1 MNSYHPQYNPSPNP
15 GRQLREI
22 LLSGSYLSRLL
33 LINISIW
40 FLISF
45 IRVLF
50 TLAGQADDYFLAEVI
65 YKYLGAPSSPSLLA
79 SYFYTVLTYNFVHV
93 EFFHLL
99 FNMLWLYW
107 MGRIFTEYLSQKQ
120 LLWVY
125 LLGGVSGFLVYLAAF
140 NFFPGF
146 IPIAAFSRLIGA
158 SASVMAV
165 VAAIAFYAPHYTI
178 QLLFFGRIR
187 LLVLAIGLFVV
198 DFLMISSNNPGGH
211 LAHIGGGL
219 FGYFYSTGLRR
230 NWFKNINLPGFG
242 RKSRL
247 RTTYRSGSIRSD
259 EEYNRHKHLQQEE
272 IDRILDKIK
281 LSGYQSLSPSEKETL
296 FKASRK

>member
-1 MNSYHPQYNPSPNP
+1 MNSFSGDNQSPNP
-15 GRQLREI
+15 GRQLKEF
-22 LLSGSYLSRLL
+22 LLNGTYLSRLL

-40 FLISF
+40 FVISF

-50 TLAGQADDYFLAEVI
+50 TLAGQPEDFFLTEVI
-65 YKYLGAPSSPSLLA
+65 YKYLGAPSAPGLLTV
-79 SYFYTVLTYNFVHV
+79 YFYTILTYNFVHV

-120 LLWVY
+120 LLLVY
-125 LLGGVSGFLVYLAAF
+125 LLGGVSGFVVYLAAF

-146 IPIAAFSRLIGA
+146 LPIAAYSRLIGA

-165 VAAIAFYAPHYTI
+165 VTAIAFHTPHYTI
-178 QLLFFGRIR
+178 NLLFFGRIR
-187 LLVLAIGLFVV
+187 LVYLAIGLFII

-219 FGYFYSTGLRR
+219 FGYFYSNGLRK
-230 NWFKNINLPGFG
+230 NWFSKIRLPHFG
-242 RKSRL
+242 RRSRL
-247 RTTYRSGSIRSD
+247 KTTYRSGSIRSD
-259 EEYNRHKHLQQEE
+259 EAYNRQKHLQQEE

-281 LSGYQSLSPSEKETL
+281 HSGYQSLSASEKETL

>member
-1 MNSYHPQYNPSPNP
+1 MNSYPQYNPSPNP

-140 NFFPGF
+140 NFFPGVNNNGA
-146 IPIAAFSRLIGA
+146 IYRLIGGA
-158 SASVMAV
+158 GSVNGV
-165 VAAIAFYAPHYTI
+165 VGT
-178 QLLFFGRIR
+178 
-187 LLVLAIGLFVV
+187 
-198 DFLMISSNNPGGH
+198 NP
-211 LAHIGGGL
+211 I
-219 FGYFYSTGLRR
+219 Y
-230 NWFKNINLPGFG
+230 
-242 RKSRL
+242 
-247 RTTYRSGSIRSD
+247 
-259 EEYNRHKHLQQEE
+259 
-272 IDRILDKIK
+272 
-281 LSGYQSLSPSEKETL
+281 
-296 FKASRK
+296 

>member
-1 MNSYHPQYNPSPNP
+1 MNSYSQYNHSPNP

-50 TLAGQADDYFLAEVI
+50 TLAGQADEYFLAEVI
-65 YKYLGAPSSPSLLA
+65 YKYLGAPSSPPLLA
-79 SYFYTVLTYNFVHV
+79 TYFYTVLTYNFVHV

-187 LLVLAIGLFVV
+187 LLYLAIGLFIV

-219 FGYFYSTGLRR
+219 FGYFYSTGLRK

-247 RTTYRSGSIRSD
+247 KTTYRSGSIKSD
-259 EEYNRHKHLQQEE
+259 EEYNRHKHLHQEE